1 MTKLKLL
8 NNLVLV
14 EPEQEETRAGIVVPE
29 NARDTNF
36 AVAKIIGSGRR
47 IKGIVV
53 PIPLEAGD
61 RVLLSPMG
69 GRREMDFDGRK
80 HLIVDADNILAVI
93 GK

>member
-1 MTKLKLL
+1 MIKLKLL

-36 AVAKIIGSGRR
+36 AVVKGVGSGRK
-47 IKGIVV
+47 IKGTVV
-53 PIPLEAGD
+53 PIALEVGD

-69 GRREMDFDGRK
+69 GRREMEFDGRK
-80 HLIVDADNILAVI
+80 HLIVDADNILAI
-93 GK
+93 MGK